1 MISWTAMLALV
12 PASASAAKKIR
23 TLKVVEPSDA
33 YPWVPYKPDAPVM
46 DAHDFTRWC
55 LTIGET
61 EGMGRVALHQL
72 ATEYCCQE
80 MAGRVQ
86 PPRIDRMFT
95 HIKPAGWQSYRPPT
109 RVKDGHQHRPNMYR
123 INPYSQAKS

>member
-1 MISWTAMLALV
+1 MLSWAVALIAFA
-12 PASASAAKKIR
+12 PATKRSPPTMK
-23 TLKVVEPSDA
+23 LVEPDV
-33 YPWVPYKPDAPVM
+33 YPWVPYADDAPTL

-72 ATEYCCQE
+72 AVEYCCQE
-80 MAGRVQ
+80 QAGRVQ
-86 PPRIDRMFT
+86 PPRIDRLFT

-109 RVKDGHQHRPNMYR
+109 RVKDGHQHRPNMYK
-123 INPYSQAKS
+123 INQYAVTKS